1 MYSRFEYTNRDNF
14 YKVLSK
20 KDPEEVDISK
30 ELERYLKLFGMPVN
44 YTSEN
49 NITTKYRGYEYEFT
63 IFNDWGEIRVMA
75 LFAHCNAHNIEQT
88 LQIHELINEISIH
101 SSPAVVWLLDDE
113 LYSVANMRLDTG
125 MINPNDFQYIMKS
138 CDYAIREFSSRS
150 IFYKSLRECCELK
163 TY

>member
-1 MYSRFEYTNRDNF
+1 MYSRFKYTNRDNF

-20 KDPEEVDISK
+20 EYPEKIDISK

-44 YTSEN
+44 YTSKN

-63 IFNDWGEIRVMA
+63 IFSDWEEIRVMA
-75 LFAHCNAHNIEQT
+75 MFAQCYTHNTEQK
-88 LQIHELINEISIH
+88 LRIHELINELSIH
-101 SSPAVVWLLDDE
+101 STPAVMWLWDDE
-113 LYSVANMRLDTG
+113 LYSVANMRLESG
-125 MINPNDFQYIMKS
+125 EISPNNFQYIIKS
-138 CDYAIREFSSRS
+138 CDYAIREFSRRS

>member
-1 MYSRFEYTNRDNF
+1 MYSRFKYTNRDNF

-20 KDPEEVDISK
+20 KDPEKVDISK

-49 NITTKYRGYEYEFT
+49 KITTKYRGYEYEFT
-63 IFNDWGEIRVMA
+63 IFNNWDEIRIMA
-75 LFAHCNAHNIEQT
+75 LFAHCNAHNTEQT
-88 LQIHELINEISIH
+88 LKIHELINEISID

-125 MINPNDFQYIMKS
+125 TINPNDFQYIMRRG
-138 CDYAIREFSSRS
+138 DYAIREFSRRS
-150 IFYKSLRECCELK
+150 IFYKSLRECCKLK

>member
-20 KDPEEVDISK
+20 EDPEDVDISK

-75 LFAHCNAHNIEQT
+75 LFAHCNDHNTEQR
-88 LQIHELINEISIH
+88 LQIHKLINEISIH
-101 SSPAVVWLLDDE
+101 SSPAVAWLLDDE
-113 LYSVANMRLDTG
+113 LYSVANMRLESG
-125 MINPNDFQYIMKS
+125 KISPNDFQYIMKS

-163 TY
+163 IY

>member
-1 MYSRFEYTNRDNF
+1 MYSRFQYTNRDNF

-20 KDPEEVDISK
+20 ENPEEVDISK

-49 NITTKYRGYEYEFT
+49 NITTKYSGYEYEFT

-75 LFAHCNAHNIEQT
+75 LFAHCNAHNTEQI
-88 LQIHELINEISIH
+88 LQIHKLINEISIH
-101 SSPAVVWLLDDE
+101 SSPAVAWLLDDE
-113 LYSVANMRLDTG
+113 LYSVANMRLESG
-125 MINPNDFQYIMKS
+125 KISPNDFQYIMES

>member
-1 MYSRFEYTNRDNF
+1 MYSRFQYTNRDNF

-20 KDPEEVDISK
+20 ENPEEVDISK

-63 IFNDWGEIRVMA
+63 TFNEWGEIRVMA
-75 LFAHCNAHNIEQT
+75 LFAHCNAHNTEQI
-88 LQIHELINEISIH
+88 LQIHKLINEISIH
-101 SSPAVVWLLDDE
+101 SSPAVAWLLDDE
-113 LYSVANMRLDTG
+113 LYSVANMRLESG
-125 MINPNDFQYIMKS
+125 KISPNDFQYIMES

>member
-1 MYSRFEYTNRDNF
+1 MYSRFKYTNRDNF

-20 KDPEEVDISK
+20 EDPEKVDISK

-63 IFNDWGEIRVMA
+63 IFNNWEEIRIMA
-75 LFAHCNAHNIEQT
+75 LFAHCNAHNTEQA

-125 MINPNDFQYIMKS
+125 TINPNDFIYVMRS
-138 CDYAIREFSSRS
+138 CDSAIRDFSSRS
-150 IFYKSLRECCELK
+150 IFYKSLRECCKLK